1 MFENIFGK
9 SFVVHLHYSLWQVIG
24 NTVKREQRPF
34 RYGFC
39 RRFTSTPDA
48 WHWARYCDVDVH
60 RNELLFNS
68 EKKQKHLFR
77 KMFSSSHTSNRIY
90 LLRNCFSNYVYL
102 KAMYITLKGIG
113 NIHGCLHWKK

>member
-9 SFVVHLHYSLWQVIG
+9 NFVVQLHYSLWQVIG
-24 NTVKREQRPF
+24 NTVKIEQRSF

-39 RRFTSTPDA
+39 RRLTSPTNA
-48 WHWARYCDVDVH
+48 WHWARYCNVDVH
-60 RNELLFNS
+60 GNEFIFNS
-68 EKKQKHLFR
+68 AKKQKYLFR

-102 KAMYITLKGIG
+102 KAMYTTLKGIG
-113 NIHGCLHWKK
+113 KTHGCLH